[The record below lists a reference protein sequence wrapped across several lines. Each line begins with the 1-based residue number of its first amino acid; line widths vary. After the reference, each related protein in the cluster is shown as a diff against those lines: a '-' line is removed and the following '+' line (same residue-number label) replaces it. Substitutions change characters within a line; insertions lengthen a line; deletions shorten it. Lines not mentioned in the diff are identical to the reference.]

1 MKLRIETK
9 RLSRSAIVP
18 AGSSPRTIARCLA
31 TSLASA
37 GGISLGNRVLE
48 LLRRQLDA
56 VGLEDPAELLE
67 LEGERRV
74 RRAFAVRERAPGHR
88 SAAALTHHRPEL
100 LGEPRLPH
108 PGRADD
114 RDEVRAPIGG
124 DPLPGPA
131 DDVELVTPADERA
144 ADGTI
149 SRQPRLVERD
159 PGGHRLLFPL
169 RLDVRAR
176 RVEDRVLGCA
186 VRLLADEDG
195 PDRRRALEPRGGIDD
210 VARDHR
216 LPERRPRIDDHER
229 LAGIDADANLQIE
242 PLVGLVHRRD
252 RVSDGEGRSDR
263 SLRVVAVGD
272 RSAEHADDRVADELL
287 DHAAE
292 GLDLAADGIVVRPQ
306 SRLDVLRVL
315 ALRQRREPDHVDED
329 DADDPPLLARR
340 AASCSRGSPH
350 GEAEARDLRV
360 LLPAGGTDDH
370 HPEPTARGRRR
381 RADWRRPACPQ
392 RFLNSIRR
400 TADRRCRRS
409 SRSRRRA

>member
-1 MKLRIETK
+1 M
-9 RLSRSAIVP
+9 
-18 AGSSPRTIARCLA
+18 
-31 TSLASA
+31 
-37 GGISLGNRVLE
+37 
-48 LLRRQLDA
+48 
-56 VGLEDPAELLE
+56 
-67 LEGERRV
+67 
-74 RRAFAVRERAPGHR
+74 
-88 SAAALTHHRPEL
+88 
-100 LGEPRLPH
+100 
-108 PGRADD
+108 
-114 RDEVRAPIGG
+114 RAPIRG

-159 PGGHRLLFPL
+159 PGGNRLLFPL
-169 RLDVRAR
+169 RLDVGAR

-229 LAGIDADANLQIE
+229 LAGIDPDANLQIE

-252 RVSDGEGRSDR
+252 RVSDGERRTDR

-272 RSAEHADDRVADELL
+272 RRAEHPDDRVSDELL

-292 GLDLAADGIVVRPQ
+292 GLDLAADRIVVRPQ
-306 SRLDVLRVL
+306 SRLDVLRV
-315 ALRQRREPDHVDED
+315 APLRERREPDHVDED
-329 DADDPPLLARR
+329 DADESALLARR
-340 AASCSRGSPH
+340 GRLSLQRESTR
-350 GEAEARDLRV
+350 EAKARDLRV
-360 LLPAGGTDDH
+360 FLPAGGTDDH

-381 RADWRRPACPQ
+381 RADWRRPA
-392 RFLNSIRR
+392 
-400 TADRRCRRS
+400 
-409 SRSRRRA
+409 